1 MQGGEE
7 ADEGTV
13 QRAEQDLSEAGR
25 GVELWRKKVKQ
36 LQDKVSRTGSRT
48 RSASHTELIVGGG
61 GRLTRGAVW

>member
-36 LQDKVSRTGSRT
+36 LQDKVSRTGSTT
-48 RSASHTELIVGGG
+48 RSASHT
-61 GRLTRGAVW
+61 